1 MEPELLE
8 KMNDNGT
15 RPLMTFSGV
24 KTSSILHIMFNQDM
38 LYPPRGVPGRQANDS
53 GGRSLQVNQDWYNL
67 VFNLTYLPEV
77 GKPID
82 CFFPGTNFT
91 PNLTSNETCEAIMLL
106 HGPRQIEIN
115 LSLGNDSLVSR
126 SYSLDRLRLTILDK
140 TMFRSAKDLSPAEIW
155 GTDGNTTFFEIQ
167 EINRDF
173 EIAKKIEQA
182 AMIIITSFVV
192 LLSSNFAIGKLFA
205 LSLFF
210 ILGAIRAFMI
220 LMVMSLVNVHL
231 PFTAFVFRNFML
243 TLGGI
248 DFFFNFGEFLGNIFD
263 LEYSPPLNKN
273 FEMLGF

>member
-1 MEPELLE
+1 
-8 KMNDNGT
+8 
-15 RPLMTFSGV
+15 
-24 KTSSILHIMFNQDM
+24 
-38 LYPPRGVPGRQANDS
+38 
-53 GGRSLQVNQDWYNL
+53 
-67 VFNLTYLPEV
+67 
-77 GKPID
+77 
-82 CFFPGTNFT
+82 
-91 PNLTSNETCEAIMLL
+91 MLL

-210 ILGAIRAFMI
+210 ILGAIRAFMM

-231 PFTAFVFRNFML
+231 PFAAFVFRNFML